1 MRTIAGGLI
10 KLRGR
15 NDRLPQ
21 QWWFASTAIPL
32 IAATIGPLSN
42 VLSIAA
48 LVTPWRVMLP
58 DDGLPSKNGRGSD
71 DAAVG
76 IADPH
81 WQVPGSF
88 QVCTFTA
95 IAETVST
102 REIIWN
108 AISLVCGFTGNI
120 FLLLNFTGR
129 VRYIIALPLSILL
142 WVLSAVILIAIEI
155 AMNAYV
161 PPVPPGSAYSQGF
174 WHSVLASALYLVGSG
189 ILTINIVGYFRGH
202 YPQQFHLDDDQRTL
216 ILQTMMFFFWLAGG
230 SGVFCALEGFTYT
243 DALYYADVSVLT
255 IGFGDFAP
263 ATDPGRGFLFVFQL
277 TGIIFLGLVIA
288 SISRFVTNIS
298 ADKIIKQHQRHAR
311 ESTVGRA
318 VTSEKELRERLG
330 LPPRSTPAP
339 PADDAATTTTRIS
352 ESGRRRSSFAQYG
365 RLEIVGHTVTFY
377 ERKKKE
383 EMEMGSGGGGGLEN
397 DAAAAAKIGPPK
409 KRLSL
414 DSRTRAREAA
424 KEKRKRRRQKLL
436 LLQKE
441 KDRFDA
447 MRQIQDETRRW
458 KQYWALGMA
467 FLAFGI
473 LWCLGA
479 LVFMLTE
486 ARISQLRYFDCL
498 YLCFVALL
506 TIGYGDYAPKSNIG
520 KPFFIVWSLV
530 AVPIV
535 TVLIQEMSRTVVSA
549 VNRGTFTVADWTV
562 LPKQGVLKHFLDRHP
577 KLYGLLARLSERRQQ
592 RKRIARGF
600 QVQDPDEEV
609 LGSHRRRPSHSNR
622 WCAASPQEFDQVVA
636 VAAAPTAA
644 LTAPPF
650 RTVMFKLDGDGDDKG
665 PRKTASAEEPGI
677 GSAGRQQQENSQEDG
692 GDGAPY
698 PAMSLEGI
706 ADELIAEPEDPS
718 HDLARQLAMA
728 IKSVAH
734 DLRLVPPKRYS
745 YEDWVHFTHLVRF
758 SSSRINK
765 NNRHGES
772 AGAEGA
778 NENNNNKNDDEDD
791 EGLVEWD
798 WIGED
803 SPMLADITEAEWVL
817 DRLCESLNRYT
828 RRQARKLPQPPHHKG
843 VDNPAATTGLGTVEG
858 ETEKVGGEAEEAD
871 SGSGSSSSSS
881 TEPSEDEARERD
893 ANERSRVLEQHLKN

>member
-81 WQVPGSF
+81 WQ
-88 QVCTFTA
+88 A
-95 IAETVST
+95 VSA

-129 VRYIIALPLSILL
+129 VRYIVALPLSILL
-142 WVLSAVILIAIEI
+142 WIL
-155 AMNAYV
+155 
-161 PPVPPGSAYSQGF
+161 AYSQGF

-277 TGIIFLGLVIA
+277 IGIIFLGLVIA

-339 PADDAATTTTRIS
+339 PADAATATTRIS
-352 ESGRRRSSFAQYG
+352 ESGRRRSSLAQYG
-365 RLEIVGHTVTFY
+365 RLEIVGHTI
-377 ERKKKE
+377 
-383 EMEMGSGGGGGLEN
+383 S
-397 DAAAAAKIGPPK
+397 PPK

-577 KLYGLLARLSERRQQ
+577 KLHGFLARLSERRQQ

-600 QVQDPDEEV
+600 Q
-609 LGSHRRRPSHSNR
+609 
-622 WCAASPQEFDQVVA
+622 
-636 VAAAPTAA
+636 
-644 LTAPPF
+644 
-650 RTVMFKLDGDGDDKG
+650 
-665 PRKTASAEEPGI
+665 
-677 GSAGRQQQENSQEDG
+677 NSQEDG

-706 ADELIAEPEDPS
+706 ANELVAELEDPS
-718 HDLARQLAMA
+718 HDLARQLAMT

-734 DLRLVPPKRYS
+734 DLRQVPPKRYS

-758 SSSRINK
+758 SSSSSRINK
-765 NNRHGES
+765 NNRHG
-772 AGAEGA
+772 GR
-778 NENNNNKNDDEDD
+778 
-791 EGLVEWD
+791 LIEWD

-828 RRQARKLPQPPHHKG
+828 RRQARK
-843 VDNPAATTGLGTVEG
+843 V
-858 ETEKVGGEAEEAD
+858 
-871 SGSGSSSSSS
+871 S
-881 TEPSEDEARERD
+881 EPVR
-893 ANERSRVLEQHLKN
+893 